1 MGKTAIA
8 EGLAQRIVKGD
19 VPSSLRGVRLISL
32 DMASLVAGAKYRG
45 EFEERLKSVLA
56 EVKEA
61 KGKVV
66 LFIDEMHLILGAG
79 ASGEGAMDAA
89 NMLKPMLARGELRTI
104 GATTLGEYR
113 KYIEKDA
120 AFERR
125 FAMVLVPEPSV
136 ADTISI
142 LRGLKEKYESY
153 HGIRISDRALVVA
166 AELSARYITARFLP
180 DKAIDLVDEG
190 CSIVRCALDSKPEA
204 IDVLERARLRLQ
216 VEQAALRK
224 EKDALSAA
232 RLEEVGVE
240 LAALDDKLKPLQM
253 RFSKEKARLDQ
264 MHALQA
270 KRQDLLVALEMAQ
283 ARGDLARTADIKYGS
298 LAELDE
304 TLKKLA
310 AAVPEDAML
319 AEEVG
324 PEEIAAVVAKW

>member
-1 MGKTAIA
+1 
-8 EGLAQRIVKGD
+8 
-19 VPSSLRGVRLISL
+19 
-32 DMASLVAGAKYRG
+32 
-45 EFEERLKSVLA
+45 
-56 EVKEA
+56 
-61 KGKVV
+61 
-66 LFIDEMHLILGAG
+66 
-79 ASGEGAMDAA
+79 MDAA